1 MSWVSIIELVIAF
14 IGGGGLISL
23 FTIGERKRSLK
34 LENEEKEDSRYAK
47 LVDELQ
53 DQVEKQNER
62 LDKKDARITE
72 LEDTNAELR
81 QELDNVRSE
90 LVRAKMMRCSRLAC
104 KDRKPPFGYLELTPE
119 ELMEEKSRLNLE

>member
-1 MSWVSIIELVIAF
+1 MNLVSIIELIVAF

-23 FTIGERKRSLK
+23 LTIKERKKGLK
-34 LENEEKEDSRYAK
+34 LENEEKEDSRYSK

-72 LEDTNAELR
+72 LEDTNASLR
-81 QELDNVRSE
+81 QELDVARTAAVKASLLRCNRLNCERRS
-90 LVRAKMMRCSRLAC
+90 
-104 KDRKPPFGYLELTPE
+104 PPLGYTELTPE
-119 ELMEEKSRLNLE
+119 ELEIEKKGPSLE